1 MAPSGPPAAKAKP
14 EAKAAPK
21 AKPVKKEKKEDAE
34 ERPRMDRPDRQALDD
49 AIAKI
54 QEDIDKLK
62 GKQQALS
69 EQLNSKKGGNEV
81 FNAKRAEL
89 MNQRNEF
96 NGKIDAL
103 MAQKESINGTINE
116 KRAEGQAMKQDLTKM
131 KKSIGFT
138 SEAEIDKRIAEIEY
152 KMHTESHS
160 LKDEQKFIKEISEL
174 KRNRPKVAGIKTMEA
189 NVAGFDPRMDMKEN
203 IAAINAEV
211 NALRDGR
218 RTIQEAL
225 SELMEGRKAEM
236 GDMGPVI
243 QQKEEISKK
252 IQEKMQERNTLR
264 DEFRVK
270 TDEYRKYMD
279 EVRVERQKKY
289 AEEKEARDKEYE
301 IVKRQR
307 AVEKLDEQPHIEKI
321 TLIEQTMAFCKSL
334 TATKGLVEKEEKKE
348 VVYDTPEGAEVMV
361 KKEDRDE
368 FWFAPLKGKKTK
380 GKKSGGGKEGSSKPI
395 KHNAET
401 FKLFDQLKLDAPIT
415 TDDIPAIMEKLEA
428 QLADYNAKVKE
439 WEEKR
444 EEMKKKILDGIEV
457 LEAEKE
463 AGEAEKTEE

>member
-1 MAPSGPPAAKAKP
+1 
-14 EAKAAPK
+14 
-21 AKPVKKEKKEDAE
+21 
-34 ERPRMDRPDRQALDD
+34 
-49 AIAKI
+49 
-54 QEDIDKLK
+54 
-62 GKQQALS
+62 
-69 EQLNSKKGGNEV
+69 
-81 FNAKRAEL
+81 
-89 MNQRNEF
+89 
-96 NGKIDAL
+96 
-103 MAQKESINGTINE
+103 
-116 KRAEGQAMKQDLTKM
+116 MKQDLSKM

-211 NALRDGR
+211 SALRDGR

-252 IQEKMQERNTLR
+252 IQEKMAERNTLR
-264 DEFRVK
+264 DEFRAK

-279 EVRVERQKKY
+279 EVRAERQKKY
-289 AEEKEARDKEYE
+289 VEEKEARDKEYE
-301 IVKRQR
+301 IIKRQR

-368 FWFAPLKGKKTK
+368 FWFAPLKAK
-380 GKKSGGGKEGSSKPI
+380 GKKGKTAKKESGSAKPI

-415 TDDIPAIMEKLEA
+415 TDDIPAILEKLEA
-428 QLADYNAKVKE
+428 QLEDYNKKVKE

-444 EEMKKKILDGIEV
+444 EDMKKKILDGIEV

-463 AGEAEKTEE
+463 GGEAEKTEE

>member
-21 AKPVKKEKKEDAE
+21 AKPVKKEKKEEAE
-34 ERPRMDRPDRQALDD
+34 ERPRMERPDRQALDD

-116 KRAEGQAMKQDLTKM
+116 KRAEGQAMKQDLSKM

-138 SEAEIDKRIAEIEY
+138 SEAEIDKRIQEIEY

-174 KRNRPKVAGIKTMEA
+174 KRNRPKVATIKSKEA
-189 NVAGFDPRMDMKEN
+189 SVASFDPRMDMKEN

-289 AEEKEARDKEYE
+289 VEEKEARDKEYE
-301 IVKRQR
+301 IIKRQR
-307 AVEKLDEQPHIEKI
+307 QVEKLDEQPHIEKI

-334 TATKGLVEKEEKKE
+334 TASKGPVEKEEKKE

-368 FWFAPLKGKKTK
+368 FWFAPLKGKKAK
-380 GKKSGGGKEGSSKPI
+380 GKKSGGAKEGGSKPI

-401 FKLFDQLKLDAPIT
+401 FKLFDSLKLDAPIT

-444 EEMKKKILDGIEV
+444 EDMKKKILDGIEV

-463 AGEAEKTEE
+463 GGEAEKTEE

>member
-21 AKPVKKEKKEDAE
+21 AKPVKKEKKEEAE
-34 ERPRMDRPDRQALDD
+34 ERPRMERPDRQALDD

-116 KRAEGQAMKQDLTKM
+116 KKAEGQAMKQDLSKM

-138 SEAEIDKRIAEIEY
+138 SEEEIDKRIADIEFN
-152 KMHTESHS
+152 MWTASHS

-252 IQEKMQERNTLR
+252 IQEKMAERNTLR
-264 DEFRVK
+264 DEFRAK

-279 EVRVERQKKY
+279 EVRAERQKKY
-289 AEEKEARDKEYE
+289 VEEKEARDKEYE
-301 IVKRQR
+301 IIKRQR
-307 AVEKLDEQPHIEKI
+307 QVEKLDEQPHIEKI

-334 TATKGLVEKEEKKE
+334 TTSKGPAEKEEKKE

-368 FWFAPLKGKKTK
+368 FWFAPLKGKKAK
-380 GKKSGGGKEGSSKPI
+380 GKKSGGAKEGGSKPI

-401 FKLFDQLKLDAPIT
+401 FKLFDSLKLDAPIT

-428 QLADYNAKVKE
+428 QLADYNGKVKE

-463 AGEAEKTEE
+463 AGDAEKTEE

>member
-21 AKPVKKEKKEDAE
+21 AKPVKKEKKEEAE
-34 ERPRMDRPDRQALDD
+34 ERPRMERPDRQALDD

-54 QEDIDKLK
+54 QEDIEKLK

-81 FNAKRAEL
+81 FNAKKAEL

-116 KRAEGQAMKQDLTKM
+116 KKAEGQAMKQDLTKM

-252 IQEKMQERNTLR
+252 IQEKMAERNTLR
-264 DEFRVK
+264 DEFRAK

-279 EVRVERQKKY
+279 EVRAERQKKY
-289 AEEKEARDKEYE
+289 VEEKEARDKEYE
-301 IVKRQR
+301 IIKRQR
-307 AVEKLDEQPHIEKI
+307 QVEKLDEQPHIEKI
-321 TLIEQTMAFCKSL
+321 TLIEQTMAFCKTL
-334 TATKGLVEKEEKKE
+334 TASKGPEEKEEKKAA
-348 VVYDTPEGAEVMV
+348 VYDAPEGAEVMV

-368 FWFAPLKGKKTK
+368 FWFAPLKAK
-380 GKKSGGGKEGSSKPI
+380 GKKGKTAKKESGSAKPI

-415 TDDIPAIMEKLEA
+415 TDDIPAILEKLEA
-428 QLADYNAKVKE
+428 QLEDYNKKVKE

-444 EEMKKKILDGIEV
+444 EDMKKKILDGIEV

-463 AGEAEKTEE
+463 GGEAEKTEE

>member
-21 AKPVKKEKKEDAE
+21 AKPVKKEKKEEAE
-34 ERPRMDRPDRQALDD
+34 ERPRMERPDRQALDD

-54 QEDIDKLK
+54 QEDIEKLK

-81 FNAKRAEL
+81 FNAKKAEL

-138 SEAEIDKRIAEIEY
+138 SEAEIDKRIQEIEY

-211 NALRDGR
+211 SALRDGR

-252 IQEKMQERNTLR
+252 IQEKMAERNTLR
-264 DEFRVK
+264 DEFRAK

-279 EVRVERQKKY
+279 EVRAERQKKY
-289 AEEKEARDKEYE
+289 VEEKEARDKEYE
-301 IVKRQR
+301 IIKRQR

-321 TLIEQTMAFCKSL
+321 TLIEQTMAFCKTL
-334 TATKGLVEKEEKKE
+334 TASKGPEEKEEKKAA
-348 VVYDTPEGAEVMV
+348 VYDAPEGAEVMV

-368 FWFAPLKGKKTK
+368 FWFAPLKAK
-380 GKKSGGGKEGSSKPI
+380 GKKGKTAKKESGSAKPI

-415 TDDIPAIMEKLEA
+415 TDDIPAILEKLEA
-428 QLADYNAKVKE
+428 QLADYNGKVKE

-463 AGEAEKTEE
+463 GGEAEKTEE